1 MHKKLDLAEE
11 ETKKEQEEAHMK
23 VQQELNKMNEAM
35 KHRRLIE
42 EAEEKMA
49 NLRVY
54 ALIWNWQWD
63 NMQAGV
69 KFRSNNT

>member
-11 ETKKEQEEAHMK
+11 ETKKEQEEAHKK
-23 VQQELNKMNEAM
+23 VRQELNKMNEAM

-54 ALIWNWQWD
+54 TLIWNWQW
-63 NMQAGV
+63 NNIFN
-69 KFRSNNT
+69 FRSNNT